1 MGKSGLVLLIL
12 LLSWTIYAQNNAT
25 LWLTKAEQTNFQE
38 TSRYGETVDFCKRLE
53 KASPWIKFTSI
64 GKSGEGRVIPLLIVS
79 KDKII
84 DPQLAFKS
92 SKTVILIQN
101 GIHAGEID
109 GKDACLMLVRDI
121 AILKKYPDILNDVI
135 LLILPI
141 YNVDGH
147 ERFGPHNRINQNG
160 PSEMGWRTN
169 ATNLNLNRDY
179 MKADAP
185 ETRAFL
191 KLFTAWL
198 PDFFIDIHVTDGAD
212 YQYAVTYSIEHYDNV
227 APPVKK
233 WVEDKF
239 NKIILSKMES
249 IGYPVAPYIWFK
261 DNKDPQK
268 GMFGGSFPPR
278 LSNTYSPL
286 QNRPGLLIETH
297 MLKDY
302 KTRVEATYKFLQ
314 TILEY
319 FKTDKL
325 TLKNAVR
332 LADDNTVNDLKNPFP
347 VSFETTNN
355 ADTIKY
361 LGYKAIV
368 ESSSVS
374 GTGWVGWTSDQYN
387 VNVPWFNDVK
397 VKRAI
402 IPPAAYLIPQQ
413 WKDVINV
420 LTAHGIKLEKLIK
433 PVELDVDMYR
443 LKNVKWREQPYEGR
457 HTLTCTTESFK
468 EKRFFPS
475 GTVLVRLNQR
485 AAKVAIHLLEPEAPD
500 ALVAWGFFDPIFE
513 QKEYAEDYALEKLA
527 REMLAENTELKKE
540 FELRLSSDTAF
551 AKSPQAR
558 LNFFYERSPY
568 WDNQMNLYPV
578 ARVVSDVKFVTE
590 PVKK

>member
-1 MGKSGLVLLIL
+1 MRKPRLVLLII
-12 LLSWTIYAQNNAT
+12 LLSWTIYAQNNDT

-38 TSRYGETVDFCKRLE
+38 TSWYDETLDFCNRLE

-64 GKSGEGRVIPLLIVS
+64 GKSGEGREIPLMIVS
-79 KDKII
+79 KDKTFN
-84 DPQLAFKS
+84 PKLAFNS

-121 AILKKYPDILNDVI
+121 AISKIYPNILDDVI

-147 ERFGPHNRINQNG
+147 ERFGPYNRINQNG
-160 PSEMGWRTN
+160 PSQMGWRTN

-191 KLFTAWL
+191 KLFTTWL

-227 APPVKK
+227 AQPVRK

-239 NKIILSKMES
+239 IKIILPKMES

-261 DNKDPQK
+261 DNKDPQQ

-278 LSNTYSPL
+278 LSNSYTPL

-387 VNVPWFNDVK
+387 VHIPWFNDVK
-397 VKRAI
+397 IKRAI

-413 WKDVINV
+413 WKDVISV
-420 LTAHGIKLEKLIK
+420 LTAHGIKLDKLIK
-433 PVELDVDMYR
+433 PVELEVEMYR

-457 HTLTCTTESFK
+457 HTVTYTTESFS
-468 EKRFFPS
+468 ENRFIPA

-500 ALVAWGFFDPIFE
+500 ALLAWGFFDPIFE

-540 FELRLSSDTAF
+540 FELKIASDTTF
-551 AKSPQAR
+551 AKSSQAR

-568 WDNQMNLYPV
+568 WDTQMNLYPV
-578 ARVVSDVKFVTE
+578 ARVVSEVKFVTE